1 MTGSQPKS
9 TMQAYIELRAED
21 PEAVS
26 ALGVA
31 RARLAAGKALCALRR
46 VRVFEL
52 LGDLPGRE
60 RVAELLHRSTRFYN
74 PAKERCTVRAAA
86 AERAPFRDDEA
97 LVLVVDR
104 GLDRRAAAERW
115 WKHETGAKVEVREG
129 TAWALEF
136 EPGTDGVAAAASLA
150 EVTDRAHGLLS
161 NPHFQDWKP
170 GHGALPPWPW
180 VSTKGTAGTTRR
192 AAAKP
197 RPGGTK
203 GMKRMNKE
211 GTS

>member
-1 MTGSQPKS
+1 MS
-9 TMQAYIELRAED
+9 TAGEKPTVKPVMQAYIELRAED

-31 RARLAAGKALCALRR
+31 RERLAAGRSLRSLRR

-52 LGDLPGRE
+52 RGELPGR
-60 RVAELLHRSTRFYN
+60 AETEALLHRSTRFYN
-74 PAKERCTVRAAA
+74 PAKERCTVRASAG
-86 AERAPFRDDEA
+86 ERAPFRDSEA

-104 GLDRRAAAERW
+104 GLERRTAAERW

-136 EPGTDGVAAAASLA
+136 APGTDGAAAAAELA
-150 EVTDRAHGLLS
+150 AVTDRAHGLLS
-161 NPHFQDWKP
+161 NPHFQDWRA

-180 VSTKGTAGTTRR
+180 IT

-197 RPGGTK
+197 ARPRKPAAKRTGTGGT
-203 GMKRMNKE
+203 
-211 GTS
+211 T

>member
-1 MTGSQPKS
+1 MTTSAVKP
-9 TMQAYIELRAED
+9 TMQAYIELGAED

-31 RARLAAGKALCALRR
+31 RARLTAGKALRALRR

-52 LGDLPGRE
+52 LGDLPERE
-60 RVAELLHRSTRFYN
+60 QVAELLHRSTRFYN
-74 PAKERCTVRAAA
+74 PAKERCTLRAAA
-86 AERAPFRDDEA
+86 GERSPFRDDEA

-104 GLDRRAAAERW
+104 GLDRRTAAERW

-129 TAWALEF
+129 TVWALEF
-136 EPGTDGVAAAASLA
+136 EPGTDSTAAAASLA
-150 EVTDRAHGLLS
+150 EVTDRAHGLFS
-161 NPHFQDWKP
+161 NPHFQDWRP
-170 GHGALPPWPW
+170 GHGMLPPWPW
-180 VSTKGTAGTTRR
+180 VSAKGAAAPARR

-197 RPGGTK
+197 KPAGTK
-203 GMKRMNKE
+203 RTKKE

>member
-1 MTGSQPKS
+1 MSGSQTKP

-21 PEAVS
+21 PEALS

-31 RARLAAGKALCALRR
+31 RERLAAGKALRGLRR

-52 LGDLPGRE
+52 LGELPERE
-60 RVAELLHRSTRFYN
+60 QVEALLHRSTRFYN

-86 AERAPFRDDEA
+86 DERAPFRPDEV

-104 GLDRRAAAERW
+104 GLERRSAAERW
-115 WKHETGAKVEVREG
+115 WKHETGSKVEVREG

-136 EPGTDGVAAAASLA
+136 EPGADATAAAAALA

-170 GHGALPPWPW
+170 GQGALPPWPW
-180 VSTKGTAGTTRR
+180 VSAKGTTRR

-197 RPGGTK
+197 NPGGTK
-203 GMKRMNKE
+203 RTKKE
-211 GTS
+211 GPS